1 MDNSKNVIGIIGAM
15 DAEVR
20 GIESVMNKM
29 TRTNVGGSDVVVGTI
44 HGRSVALMQSGIGK
58 VNAAFAAQLLIRE
71 FNVSRLYMTGIAGGM
86 GGRLHTLDLLIPDLF
101 VQYDVIVPG
110 EPDGYMDILDR
121 VGVLP
126 DEKISAELAAACGA
140 TRGTMATG
148 ERFVDSEED
157 KADILRRFPTVVA
170 ADMESGAVAQVC
182 ARLKVPMACVKVIS
196 DAGDVGEYYDFKMR
210 AAEKAISAVLSV
222 L

>member
-1 MDNSKNVIGIIGAM
+1 MDNSKNVIGIIGVM

-101 VQYDVIVPG
+101 VQYDVIMPG

-126 DEKISAELAAACGA
+126 DEKISAELAAA
-140 TRGTMATG
+140 
-148 ERFVDSEED
+148 
-157 KADILRRFPTVVA
+157 
-170 ADMESGAVAQVC
+170 
-182 ARLKVPMACVKVIS
+182 
-196 DAGDVGEYYDFKMR
+196 
-210 AAEKAISAVLSV
+210 
-222 L
+222 

>member
-1 MDNSKNVIGIIGAM
+1 MDKQEVIGIIGAM

-29 TRTNVGGSDVVVGTI
+29 KRTNIGGSDIVAGTV

-71 FNVSRLYMTGIAGGM
+71 FGVSRLYMTGIAGGI
-86 GGRLHTLDLLIPDLF
+86 GGKLHTLDLLVPDLF
-101 VQYDVIVPG
+101 VQYDVIMPG

-126 DEKISAELAAACGA
+126 DETISAELAAACGA
-140 TRGTMATG
+140 KRGTMATG
-148 ERFVDSEED
+148 ERFVDSEDD
-157 KADILRRFPTVVA
+157 KADILRRFPAVVA

-196 DAGDVGEYYDFKMR
+196 DAGDACEYYDFKMR